1 MTLLLSRRIRQPL
14 GPVLFAIHHSWTGH
28 SRGAIESILAG
39 LETYSPRQMMAASS
53 PLASCIPDAGPH
65 RPHPTAPKLPV
76 QRNRFLG
83 DLTFNPSAV
92 ADQLVVMRTW
102 SLLQRYGDPAE
113 RYGDRFSYHGYTAA
127 SGWLQAWSSF
137 LVMSV
142 ALVWIVLLPPL
153 RSLLRWLAPQ
163 PGKGPQLKHGEKH
176 FVEWKATVEAAD
188 RGGEPSV
195 LGVMRMDTDVY
206 SVCATLVSEAG
217 LTLLQILERKEE
229 EVSLVKR
236 LGGGILTPASLGI
249 QYVQRLEKA
258 GLQWEVTDI
267 KGKQ

>member
-1 MTLLLSRRIRQPL
+1 M
-14 GPVLFAIHHSWTGH
+14 LFAIHHSWTGH

-142 ALVWIVLLPPL
+142 ALVWIVLLSTSPVAAEVASPAAGE
-153 RSLLRWLAPQ
+153 RTAVETWGEAFRRME
-163 PGKGPQLKHGEKH
+163 GHG
-176 FVEWKATVEAAD
+176 
-188 RGGEPSV
+188 
-195 LGVMRMDTDVY
+195 
-206 SVCATLVSEAG
+206 
-217 LTLLQILERKEE
+217 
-229 EVSLVKR
+229 
-236 LGGGILTPASLGI
+236 
-249 QYVQRLEKA
+249 
-258 GLQWEVTDI
+258 
-267 KGKQ
+267 